1 MLNHIKHRLAHPK
14 RNQRKMQL
22 MQTKQQSSFAI
33 MQSLKVKIL
42 AGHWT
47 TNLLRQNGRLFQ
59 LCKNENHT
67 LEAFIAAR
75 RLSAKFDCPVARQ
88 NCSLLAAA
96 YDCETSFI

>member
-1 MLNHIKHRLAHPK
+1 MQSQFTNQTAIQF
-14 RNQRKMQL
+14 RNY
-22 MQTKQQSSFAI
+22 A
-33 MQSLKVKIL
+33 QSLKVKIL

-88 NCSLLAAA
+88 NCSLLAVA
-96 YDCETSFI
+96 YDCETSFILVGHI